1 MTEKYIADK
10 NIHDG
15 HRQRMRAKFVSYG
28 SDIFDTYELLEMLL
42 YSVIPYKDTN
52 PIAKRLLFTFGS
64 LDGVFSASKEDLMKI
79 NGVGERAAEY
89 IKTAGNLPL
98 MLACEAKLEKSHFSN
113 YNNTGNFFVDYFK
126 GEQSY
131 KIAMLLLDN
140 NMMPIS
146 VSDVYD
152 SDYQSAAVKPKP
164 FITKA
169 LKEHASIAIIAHT
182 HPHGPYMASEGDRVT
197 NEIISS
203 ALSEVGVLLL
213 EHYVVSGDRFNGFM
227 IRLDRRFSQQYDIEG
242 FIESKRIA
250 VLDDEQSSDGE
261 VEP

>member
-15 HRQRMRAKFVSYG
+15 HRQRMRAKFVSHG

-42 YSVIPYKDTN
+42 YCVIPYKDTN
-52 PIAKRLLFTFGS
+52 PIAKRLLFAFGS
-64 LDGVFSASKEDLMKI
+64 LEGVFSASKEELMKI

-98 MLACEAKLEKSHFSN
+98 MLACEAKLEKSYFSN
-113 YNNTGNFFVDYFK
+113 YNSAGSFFVEHFK
-126 GEQSY
+126 GEEGY

-146 VSDVYD
+146 VSDICD
-152 SDYQSAAVKPKP
+152 HDYQSAAVKPKP
-164 FITKA
+164 FITRA

-182 HPHGPYMASEGDRVT
+182 HPHGPYVASEGDRVT

-213 EHYVVSGDRFNGFM
+213 EHYVVSGDRFDGFM
-227 IRLDRRFSQQYDIEG
+227 IRLDRRFSQQYDIDG
-242 FIESKRIA
+242 FLESKRTA
-250 VLDDEQSSDGE
+250 LLDNEQNSDGE
-261 VEP
+261 VEL